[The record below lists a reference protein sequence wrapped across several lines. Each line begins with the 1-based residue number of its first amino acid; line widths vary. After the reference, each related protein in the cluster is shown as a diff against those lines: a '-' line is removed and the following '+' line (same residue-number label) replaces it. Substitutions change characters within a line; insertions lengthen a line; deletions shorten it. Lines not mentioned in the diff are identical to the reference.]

1 MCLIIRQMQALLA
14 LAEFGSDE
22 VISDDDLELMRGVLA
37 GLHRYLALFD
47 KDLGEEFAR
56 DCRLPMKDG
65 RITAET

>member
-37 GLHRYLALFD
+37 GLH
-47 KDLGEEFAR
+47 
-56 DCRLPMKDG
+56 
-65 RITAET
+65 